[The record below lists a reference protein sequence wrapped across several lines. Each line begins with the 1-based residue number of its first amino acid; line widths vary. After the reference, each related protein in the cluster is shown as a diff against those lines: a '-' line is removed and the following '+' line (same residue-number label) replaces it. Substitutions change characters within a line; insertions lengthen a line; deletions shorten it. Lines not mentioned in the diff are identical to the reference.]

1 MRGSIAPMGAVRNTG
16 QSSSAI
22 PWVPPGVPTT
32 DFIPSPANSP
42 GVGLSLISNGI
53 SMGLTNARPALVG
66 SSTTGEVPPN
76 GSAWAGTPDS
86 ELRPF
91 VVMGVN
97 SLDGWMSFANSN
109 LGTDPG
115 GHWKKNYKLAVPD
128 CQQHESTRQ
137 LLFIPLE
144 LTFRSHQEA
153 VSVIKKFPWLTKP
166 SSTQVCGIVSF
177 PICTTIL
184 HCQG

>member
-115 GHWKKNYKLAVPD
+115 GH
-128 CQQHESTRQ
+128 
-137 LLFIPLE
+137 
-144 LTFRSHQEA
+144 
-153 VSVIKKFPWLTKP
+153 
-166 SSTQVCGIVSF
+166 
-177 PICTTIL
+177 
-184 HCQG
+184 